1 MGAPQDRDARL
12 AELEQRIRA
21 ARKPGE
27 PERRGHAGEKYHAMS
42 TAWRMILELVL
53 GVAVGTALGW
63 GIDWLAG
70 TMPVFSILFGLL
82 GFGAGVRV
90 MMQTAEEVNRRAA
103 RERTET
109 AGRGTDERP

>member
-12 AELEQRIRA
+12 GELEQRIRA
-21 ARKPGE
+21 ARRVAE

-42 TAWRMILELVL
+42 TAWRMVLELVL
-53 GVAVGTALGW
+53 GVVVGTALGW

-70 TMPVFSILFGLL
+70 TMPAFSIVFGLL

-90 MMQTAEEVNRRAA
+90 MMQSAEEVRRRAE
-103 RERTET
+103 RERET
-109 AGRGTDERP
+109 AGDGKSEAP